1 LTLALPPAAH
11 EAAIQPNYSVW
22 VVPEFPTLEELE
34 RIPLSPL
41 EDSGGEAHLLA
52 PGRYRVY
59 TLNSSADV
67 PYRDPE
73 AMERT
78 AGSGQ
83 PVTLAPGEHAHLVLE
98 LPKEEA
104 ASQP

>member
-1 LTLALPPAAH
+1 
-11 EAAIQPNYSVW
+11 
-22 VVPEFPTLEELE
+22 
-34 RIPLSPL
+34 
-41 EDSGGEAHLLA
+41 
-52 PGRYRVY
+52 
-59 TLNSSADV
+59 V